1 MGIAHHIESTLL
13 LLEAYL
19 PRFFAGILH
28 AYRSSSIKKTDALAS
43 AAAGAEEQEEEEVSI
58 NVLDRRLMLQNKM
71 ISLDLDLYEFVLQKF
86 QMQLQNLMK

>member
-28 AYRSSSIKKTDALAS
+28 AYRSSSIKKTDAPAS
-43 AAAGAEEQEEEEVSI
+43 ERKEEEEEVSI
-58 NVLDRRLMLQNKM
+58 NILDRRLMLQNKM